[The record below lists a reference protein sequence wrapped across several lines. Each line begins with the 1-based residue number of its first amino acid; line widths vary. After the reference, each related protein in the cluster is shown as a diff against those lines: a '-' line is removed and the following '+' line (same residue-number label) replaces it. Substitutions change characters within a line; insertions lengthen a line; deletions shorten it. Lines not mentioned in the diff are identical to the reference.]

1 MDNDKKLYKITKLG
15 PVDNPR
21 DVNSAAGEG
30 VHIGYYTGLPLVGG
44 KFLLNPFSLKRGER
58 GFVTSRITKIIDD
71 KTFET
76 LNSVYSYEPYNDG
89 QR

>member
-44 KFLLNPFSLKRGER
+44 KFLLDTFS
-58 GFVTSRITKIIDD
+58 
-71 KTFET
+71 
-76 LNSVYSYEPYNDG
+76 
-89 QR
+89 